1 LAASVI
7 EMPNR
12 SPQPNSDV
20 RRERDPPTARFHV
33 TTTYADRVLHAAD
46 RHLTGYPTSNRLLA
60 DPDDLLLVGT
70 FDPHTGVVQPS
81 NSEALEAWLADEHGA
96 IPDLG
101 TQTRPTFPP
110 P

>member
-12 SPQPNSDV
+12 SPQRNSDV

-33 TTTYADRVLHAAD
+33 TTTYADRLAHAAD

-60 DPDDLLLVGT
+60 DPDDLLPVGT
-70 FDPHTGVVQPS
+70 FDTHTGVIHPS
-81 NSEALEAWLADEHGA
+81 NTEALEAWLADEQGA
-96 IPDLG
+96 IPDLEA
-101 TQTRPTFPP
+101 QTRPT
-110 P
+110 